1 MSLWRQLTRGLR
13 VLTNRRD
20 ADQDVTDEAQHY
32 LEQSTGALMESGLSP
47 DEARR
52 RARMELGN
60 LTVVREQVRDYG
72 WENTVSAWLS
82 DVRFGARQLRA
93 NPGFAAVAVMTLAL
107 GIGAST
113 AIFSAV
119 NPILFE
125 PLPYPH
131 AARILMISDIMRG
144 AHSEV
149 TFHTYRELAARTRS
163 FEAIAVMKAWQPTMT
178 SATEPEQFDGQ
189 KVSWAWFRV
198 FGVTPALGRA
208 FTESEDQFQGPRVAI
223 LGDSLWRRRFGGDR
237 AIVGRQITLDDN
249 LYTVV
254 GVMPP
259 GFESVISPSAEIW
272 SPLQYNSRNITNQN
286 TTEWGRHL
294 KMVGRVRPGVSAD
307 QASGDV
313 RAIALS
319 PAPEFPRARWASL
332 NSGMAVASLQGEIA
346 RGVKPALMAVIG
358 AVILVLLIASVNVT
372 NLLLARGAQRR
383 GEFAMR
389 AALGA
394 GRPRLIRQLLT
405 ESLVLAMLGGALG
418 MVVAEFGVRLL
429 VAISP
434 AGLPRV
440 SAISVD
446 GPVFAFA
453 FAITTLI
460 GVAAGLIPAWQA
472 SRGGLSAG
480 IEQGS
485 RRTAGGHQL
494 TRRTLVVAEVA
505 LALML
510 LVSAGLLLRSLE
522 RLFAVSPGF
531 EPTRLLTMQVEETGR
546 RYSGDDARL
555 RFFAQSLEAVRRVP
569 GVAHAAYTSLL
580 PLSGDP
586 YGTYGTEFEDGEH
599 YAVSGYVVTPSYF
612 ETMGLALRRGRLL
625 DEHDAAGAALAV
637 VISESLAKGK
647 FHGQDPIGRR
657 LHIGPTNYPYYT
669 IVGVVSDVKQT
680 SLAERDP
687 DAVYLTPSQCWFTNT
702 TLSLVA
708 RMRDDVTSLA
718 PAVKAAVWSVDKDQ
732 PIERLITMDDLLVR
746 SESERRFVMIVFEA
760 FALAALVL
768 AAIGI
773 YGVLSGSVTERMR
786 EIGVRSALGAS
797 RRSILALVIRQG
809 MTLTGLGVA
818 IGLGGAALASRA
830 LVTLLFGVSRL
841 DPVTHLGVIALLVGV
856 AAGACWGPAWRAA
869 RVDPAI
875 TLRAE

>member
-1 MSLWRQLTRGLR
+1 
-13 VLTNRRD
+13 
-20 ADQDVTDEAQHY
+20 
-32 LEQSTGALMESGLSP
+32 
-47 DEARR
+47 
-52 RARMELGN
+52 
-60 LTVVREQVRDYG
+60 
-72 WENTVSAWLS
+72 
-82 DVRFGARQLRA
+82 
-93 NPGFAAVAVMTLAL
+93 
-107 GIGAST
+107 
-113 AIFSAV
+113 
-119 NPILFE
+119 
-125 PLPYPH
+125 
-131 AARILMISDIMRG
+131 MISDIMRG
-144 AHSEV
+144 QHSEV

-163 FEAIAVMKAWQPTMT
+163 FDAVAVMKAWQPTMT
-178 SATEPEQFDGQ
+178 TATQPEQFDGQ

-198 FGVTPALGRA
+198 FGVMPALGRA
-208 FTESEDQFQGPRVAI
+208 FTESEDQFQGPHVAI

-237 AIVGRQITLDDN
+237 TIIGRQITLDDN

-259 GFESVISPSAEIW
+259 RFESVISPSAEIW
-272 SPLQYNSRNITNQN
+272 SPLQYNSGNITNQN
-286 TTEWGRHL
+286 TAEWGRHL
-294 KMVGRVRPGVSAD
+294 KMVGRVRPGMGTDA
-307 QASGDV
+307 ASGDV

-319 PAPEFPRARWASL
+319 PVPEFPRARWASL
-332 NSGMAVASLQGEIA
+332 NTGMAVASLQGEIT
-346 RGVKPALMAVIG
+346 RGVRPALLAVIG

-372 NLLLARGAQRR
+372 NLLLARGAQRS

-394 GRPRLIRQLLT
+394 GRPRLIRQMLT
-405 ESLVLAMLGGALG
+405 ESLLLALLGGVLG
-418 MVVAEFGVRLL
+418 IVVAEFGVRAL

-434 AGLPRV
+434 AGLPRL
-440 SAISVD
+440 SAVSVD

-453 FAITTLI
+453 FGITTLI

-480 IEQGS
+480 MQQGS

-531 EPTRLLTMQVEETGR
+531 EPARLLTMQVQETGR
-546 RYSGDDARL
+546 RYNADDARL

-569 GVAHAAYTSLL
+569 GVARAAYTSLL

-599 YAVSGYVVTPSYF
+599 YAVSGYVATPSYF

-625 DEHDAAGAALAV
+625 DEHDAAGAALSA

-657 LHIGPTNYPYYT
+657 LHVGPTGYPYYT

-680 SLAERDP
+680 SLAESDP
-687 DAVYLTPSQCWFTNT
+687 DAVYLTPSQSWFTAT
-702 TLSLVA
+702 TMSLVV
-708 RMRDDVTSLA
+708 RMRDDVTTSTA
-718 PAVKAAVWSVDKDQ
+718 AVKAAVWSVDKDQ
-732 PIERLITMDDLLVR
+732 PIERVITMDDLLLR

-760 FALAALVL
+760 FALVALVL
-768 AAIGI
+768 AATGI
-773 YGVLSGSVTERMR
+773 YGVLSGGVAERTR

-797 RRSILALVIRQG
+797 RGNILSLVVRQG
-809 MTLTGLGVA
+809 LTLTGLGLG
-818 IGLGGAALASRA
+818 IGLCGAVWASRA
-830 LVTLLFGVSRL
+830 LVTLLFGISRL
-841 DPVTHLGVIALLVGV
+841 DPVTHIGVVGLLAVV
-856 AAGACWGPAWRAA
+856 AAGACWVPAWRAA